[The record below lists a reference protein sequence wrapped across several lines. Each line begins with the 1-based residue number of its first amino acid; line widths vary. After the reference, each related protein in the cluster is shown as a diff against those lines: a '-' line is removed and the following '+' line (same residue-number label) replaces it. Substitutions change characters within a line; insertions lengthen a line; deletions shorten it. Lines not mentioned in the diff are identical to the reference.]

1 MVNLYPAA
9 INSDDEMEVDESG
22 DEEDM
27 EDIEAVSVVKK
38 KKVAGAANE
47 FSSDFSFECTA
58 DEKLDRDDAALKKF
72 LRKEAQSTLDEKIA
86 AVRKAKNTAKDVE
99 VELHDGIE
107 EVEQLGGAGARD
119 KLREKKKKGGRN
131 VSKQDDFFAEIED
144 GSPVI
149 TFEQMNLSRPIL
161 KAISAATYNEP
172 TPIQAAC
179 IPVALAGK
187 DICACAA
194 TGTGKTAAFVLPILE
209 RLLYRASAR
218 SSTRILVLVPTRE
231 LAIQVFQVFRKLS
244 TYCQIEVCLCA
255 VLLLSLTTSRH
266 STKGKKLSWTDQGN
280 ELYAATLGG
289 C

>member
-1 MVNLYPAA
+1 MYSVLLWNYHMFSSQIQYYVQMVNLYPAA
-9 INSDDEMEVDESG
+9 IDSDEDVEADESG
-22 DEEDM
+22 AEDDM

-47 FSSDFSFECTA
+47 FSADFSFECTVE
-58 DEKLDRDDAALKKF
+58 EKLDRDDMALKKY

-86 AVRKAKNTAKDVE
+86 AIRKAKNTAKDVE
-99 VELHDGIE
+99 IEMNDGDD
-107 EVEQLGGAGARD
+107 VEQLGALDARD
-119 KLREKKKKGGRN
+119 KLREKKKAGRRHAQQ
-131 VSKQDDFFAEIED
+131 QDDFFEEAMD
-144 GSPVI
+144 VSDTI
-149 TFEQMNLSRPIL
+149 TFEQMNLSRPML
-161 KAISAATYNEP
+161 KAIAAAGYTEP

-209 RLLYRASAR
+209 RLLYRPSAR
-218 SSTRILVLVPTRE
+218 SCTRILVLVPTRE

-255 VLLLSLTTSRH
+255 GLSSII
-266 STKGKKLSWTDQGN
+266 
-280 ELYAATLGG
+280 
-289 C
+289 